1 MPLRPPHSF
10 KQSISIEGGFN
21 VLEYELLSERASSLG
36 RTGLKVEEA
45 LAKLRAWNADRQA
58 TDQRDNL
65 LNEAA
70 DAVWAF
76 FVQREICGLRNG
88 REVIQRYAIPGE
100 VLAKVGVVR
109 K

>member
-10 KQSISIEGGFN
+10 KQSISTEGGFN

-36 RTGLKVEEA
+36 RNGLKAEEA
-45 LAKLRAWNADRQA
+45 LAKLRAWNGDRQT
-58 TDQRDNL
+58 TDQRDEL
-65 LNEAA
+65 LNAAA
-70 DAVWAF
+70 DAVWGF
-76 FVQREICGLRNG
+76 FIQREICGLRNG

-100 VLAKVGVVR
+100 VLAKVGVIR